1 MLSAGQCAML
11 LRGSEDHDTM
21 IRNLTIDGFR
31 GFDHF
36 EMRDLGRVNLLVGT
50 NNSGKTSVLEAI
62 QILMTGQARSIWAAL
77 SRRGERL
84 ADESDR
90 RSREEVDVCHLFH
103 GHAMEVGREFRLKG
117 VNDSTGGR
125 LTATI
130 QEIPFDED
138 SQSALFDE
146 DEEDYAGPFGLLLKG
161 EGFVRVDEK
170 LPLSRRGGL
179 SSDALRRL
187 RRTQVDETPS
197 VRFVA
202 TASMSPGEVVSLY
215 EDIVLKPEEDRVIRA
230 LKTIEPTIERI
241 ATTSKESRYYRSYP
255 GERGGVVVKCAG
267 VDQRIPIGSLGD
279 GIWRMLG
286 LALALVHAENGVL
299 LVDEIDT
306 GLHFTVMSDMWKLVS
321 ETAKRLHVQVFATT
335 HSRDAVDSLAA
346 ISRADVSEDSDVTI
360 QRLERDK
367 HRAVAYTE
375 QEIVVAAERGT
386 EVR

>member
-1 MLSAGQCAML
+1 
-11 LRGSEDHDTM
+11 M

>member
-1 MLSAGQCAML
+1 ML
-11 LRGSEDHDTM
+11 RD
-21 IRNLTIDGFR
+21 LTIDGFR
-31 GFDHF
+31 GFEHF
-36 EMRDLGRVNLLVGT
+36 EMCDLGRVNLLVGT

-62 QILMTGQARSIWAAL
+62 QMLTTGHMRSIWGAL

-84 ADESDR
+84 VDESDR
-90 RSREEVDVCHLFH
+90 RLREEVDVCHLFH
-103 GHAMEVGREFRLKG
+103 GHAMEVGSEFRLSG
-117 VNDSTGGR
+117 VNDLTGGS

-130 QEIPFDED
+130 QERPFDED
-138 SQSALFDE
+138 SQSPLFE
-146 DEEDYAGPFGLLLKG
+146 EEEDYTGPLGLLLKG

-179 SSDALRRL
+179 SSDVTRRL
-187 RRTQVDETPS
+187 RSTPDESMLST
-197 VRFVA
+197 RYIT
-202 TASMSPGEVVSLY
+202 TASMSPDEIVSLY
-215 EDIVLKPEEDRVIRA
+215 ENVVLKPEEDRVIQA

-241 ATTSKESRYYRSYP
+241 ATTSKGARFSRGYP
-255 GERGGVVVKCAG
+255 GERGGIVVKCAG

-306 GLHFTVMSDMWKLVS
+306 GLHFGVMSDMWKLVS
-321 ETAKRLHVQVFATT
+321 ETAIRLNVQVFATT
-335 HSRDAVDSLAA
+335 HSGDAVDSLAA
-346 ISRADVSEDSDVTI
+346 ISRADVSEGSDVTI
-360 QRLERDK
+360 QRLERDE
-367 HRAVAYTE
+367 HRAVAYNE

>member
-1 MLSAGQCAML
+1 
-11 LRGSEDHDTM
+11 M
-21 IRNLTIDGFR
+21 IRSLSIDGFR
-31 GFDHF
+31 GFEHF
-36 EMRDLGRVNLLVGT
+36 EMCDLGRVNLLVGT

-62 QILMTGQARSIWAAL
+62 QILMTGHIRSIWAAL
-77 SRRGERL
+77 YRRGERL
-84 ADESDR
+84 VDEPDR
-90 RSREEVDVCHLFH
+90 RPRAEVDVCHLFH
-103 GHAMEVGREFRLKG
+103 GHAMEVGSEFRLRG

-130 QEIPFDED
+130 QERPLDKD
-138 SQSALFDE
+138 SQSALFE
-146 DEEDYAGPFGLLLKG
+146 EEEDYAGSFGLLLKG

-179 SSDALRRL
+179 SSEMLQRL
-187 RRTQVDETPS
+187 RSAQDDATLST
-197 VRFVA
+197 RFIA
-202 TASMSPGEVVSLY
+202 TASMSPDEIVSLY
-215 EDIVLKPEEDRVIRA
+215 EDIVLKPEEDLVIQA

-241 ATTSKESRYYRSYP
+241 ATKSSKVPRYYRGYL
-255 GERGGVVVKCAG
+255 GERGGIVVKCTG
-267 VDQRIPIGSLGD
+267 VNQRIPIGSLGD

-286 LALALVHAENGVL
+286 LALALVHAEHGVL